1 MILGENNFHSFVSVL
16 NILHV
21 LVMAGQDHA
30 SVITG
35 VLHAVHKP
43 DVIRF
48 PMVFDHLVVIA
59 EDAIVCLLLAKVY
72 LFYVSEGV

>member
-1 MILGENNFHSFVSVL
+1 MILGENNFHSFVCVL

-21 LVMAGQDHA
+21 LFMAVQDHA

-35 VLHAVHKP
+35 VFHAIIKP
-43 DVIRF
+43 DVIRLS
-48 PMVFDHLVVIA
+48 MVFDHLVVIA
-59 EDAIVCLLLAKVY
+59 EDAIVLLLLAKFY